1 MSEKDKYTRDEDKRF
16 TLRINKELFAKLEE
30 SARKH
35 KRAIGREIEYILE
48 MELSDKPYPTLD
60 NALNSFKTTLELDDL
75 MPKKQKMSKE
85 KRAKY
90 EDVIAHPEKYDLSH
104 LVSRFDL

>member
-48 MELSDKPYPTLD
+48 LELSDKTFATRED
-60 NALNSFKTTLELDDL
+60 AINSLNVINSELVAEGKNPITITEEKLKKLYSRDDL
-75 MPKKQKMSKE
+75 
-85 KRAKY
+85 
-90 EDVIAHPEKYDLSH
+90 
-104 LVSRFDL
+104 

>member
-1 MSEKDKYTRDEDKRF
+1 MSEKDKYTREEDKRF

-48 MELSDKPYPTLD
+48 MELSDKTFVTRED
-60 NALNSFKTTLELDDL
+60 AINSLNFINNELVAEGKKPITITEDKLKKLYSRDDL
-75 MPKKQKMSKE
+75 
-85 KRAKY
+85 
-90 EDVIAHPEKYDLSH
+90 
-104 LVSRFDL
+104 